1 MKQRVALIR
10 TLMLNPDILLLD
22 EPFSALDY
30 QNRLLIAN
38 DVYNI
43 IKKEKKTTI
52 MVTHD
57 VGEAVSMADIIIV
70 LSKRPSTVKKVYKI
84 DLDDKKDPISNRL
97 NKDYN
102 VYCNKIWKDLDVIQ

>member
-1 MKQRVALIR
+1 
-10 TLMLNPDILLLD
+10 
-22 EPFSALDY
+22 
-30 QNRLLIAN
+30 
-38 DVYNI
+38 
-43 IKKEKKTTI
+43 
-52 MVTHD
+52 
-57 VGEAVSMADIIIV
+57 MADIIIV

>member
-1 MKQRVALIR
+1 MSD
-10 TLMLNPDILLLD
+10 PDILLLD

-30 QNRLLIAN
+30 QNRLLIAY

-43 IKKEKKTTI
+43 IEKEKKTTI

-57 VGEAVSMADIIIV
+57 VGEAVSMANIIIV
-70 LSKRPSTVKKVYKI
+70 LSRRPSMIKKIYNI
-84 DLDDKKDPISNRL
+84 NLANKKDPISNRL

-102 VYCNKIWKDLDVIQ
+102 LYCNKIWNDLDVI